1 MALSADNWWRK
12 AGGAL
17 LILGI
22 GFAWGLPSPTMA
34 APPSVEV
41 RNLGISRVGERTMVT
56 VILNQ
61 AANPRVTPYTGAN
74 RSQVVI
80 EFPQAQAAKL
90 PETLAGDEIL
100 VKSVK
105 TEVSAT
111 GVKIIVAMFPDRP
124 YRMSREILPLSKGLA
139 MFRLGLRFDPNAVQ
153 AKEAPPAGYPPPP
166 PAQTYGTGPETGTR
180 EALPVPPPPPPPVR
194 AQGMEQN
201 SPIYK
206 ELAEQHRMMTG
217 EIITRYGVPC
227 VEVELKSGETI
238 MSFVHSIPSLKKI
251 SLKAQERIALING
264 THYLLIMK
272 GTGNVSTDKNR
283 IFVPLDYS
291 IEPKILPEFLP
302 SAAKHEKYI
311 LINRRLQY
319 LGLYE
324 RGNLKYVY
332 PISSG
337 TSKATP
343 LRNFVVNHMDEKHY
357 SKKYDSP
364 MDLALNIGGDYYIH
378 EGIVPGYAASHGCIR
393 LFPLDARF
401 LFYHWAKPGIPG
413 KVTD

>member
-1 MALSADNWWRK
+1 
-12 AGGAL
+12 
-17 LILGI
+17 
-22 GFAWGLPSPTMA
+22 MA

-41 RNLGISRVGERTMVT
+41 RNLGISRVGEWTMVT
-56 VILNQ
+56 VILNRS
-61 AANPRVTPYTGAN
+61 ANPRVTPYTGAN

-80 EFPQAQAAKL
+80 EFPRARAAKL
-90 PETLAGDEIL
+90 PETLAGDESL
-100 VKSVK
+100 VQSVK

-111 GVKIIVAMFPDRP
+111 GVKIIVVMFPDRP
-124 YRMSREILPLSKGLA
+124 YLMSRETLPWRKGLA
-139 MFRLGLRFDPNAVQ
+139 MFRLGLQFDPNAVQ

-194 AQGMEQN
+194 DQGMEQD

-206 ELAEQHRMMTG
+206 ELAEQQRMLTG
-217 EIITRYGVPC
+217 EIITRYGVPG

-283 IFVPLDYS
+283 IFVPIDYS
-291 IEPKILPEFLP
+291 IKPKILPEFLP
-302 SAAKHEKYI
+302 GAAKHAKYI

-324 RGNLKYVY
+324 RGHLKYVF

-337 TSKATP
+337 TAKATP
-343 LRNFVVNHMDEKHY
+343 LRNFVINHMDEKHY
-357 SKKYDSP
+357 SKKYDSS

-413 KVTD
+413 KIID

>member
-1 MALSADNWWRK
+1 MTLSADNWWRK

-22 GFAWGLPSPTMA
+22 GFAWWLPSPTMA

-41 RNLGISRVGERTMVT
+41 RNLGISRVGERTIVT

-74 RSQVVI
+74 RSQVLI
-80 EFPQAQAAKL
+80 EFPKAQAAKL
-90 PETLAGDEIL
+90 PETQAGDESL

-111 GVKIIVAMFPDRP
+111 GVKIIVEMFPHRP
-124 YRMSREILPLSKGLA
+124 YLLSRQIMPLKGGLA
-139 MFRLGLRFDPNAVQ
+139 MFRLGLRPDPDAVPD
-153 AKEAPPAGYPPPP
+153 KEAPPGGYPPPP
-166 PAQTYGTGPETGTR
+166 PAQTYGTGLETGTR
-180 EALPVPPPPPPPVR
+180 EALPVPPPPPPVR

-206 ELAEQHRMMTG
+206 ELAEQGRMTTG
-217 EIITRYGVPC
+217 QIITRYSVPC

-238 MSFVHSIPSLKKI
+238 KSFVHSIPSLKKI
-251 SLKAQERIALING
+251 SLTAQERIALING
-264 THYLLIMK
+264 THYLLVMK
-272 GTGNVSTDKNR
+272 GTGNISTDKNK
-283 IFVPLDYS
+283 ICVPLDYS
-291 IEPKILPEFLP
+291 IEPQILPQYL
-302 SAAKHEKYI
+302 SYAAKHEKFI

-324 RGNLKYVY
+324 RGNLKHIF

-337 TSKATP
+337 SSKSTP
-343 LRNFVVNHMDEKHY
+343 LRNFVVNHMDQLHY

-364 MDLALNIGGDYYIH
+364 MDHALNIGGDYYIH

-413 KVTD
+413 KIVD

>member
-1 MALSADNWWRK
+1 
-12 AGGAL
+12 

-22 GFAWGLPSPTMA
+22 GFTWGFPSPTMA

-61 AANPRVTPYTGAN
+61 AANPRVTPFTGAN

-90 PETLAGDEIL
+90 PETQAGDESL

-111 GVKIIVAMFPDRP
+111 GVKIIVEMFSDRP
-124 YRMSREILPLSKGLA
+124 YLMSREILPLSKGLA
-139 MFRLGLRFDPNAVQ
+139 MFRLGLRFDPNAVP
-153 AKEAPPAGYPPPP
+153 AKEAPLAGYPPPP

-194 AQGMEQN
+194 AQGMEQD
-201 SPIYK
+201 SPLYK
-206 ELAEQHRMMTG
+206 ELAEQGRMTTG
-217 EIITRYGVPC
+217 QVITRYGVPC

-238 MSFVHSIPSLKKI
+238 MSFVHSIPSLKEKSI
-251 SLKAQERIALING
+251 MVEDRIGLING
-264 THYLLIMK
+264 THYLLIMNGK
-272 GTGNVSTDKNR
+272 GNVSTDKTR

-291 IEPKILPEFLP
+291 IEPQILPQYLP
-302 SAAKHEKYI
+302 EAAKHEKFI

-324 RGNLKYVY
+324 RGNLKHVF

-337 TSKATP
+337 ISKRTP
-343 LRNFVVNHMDEKHY
+343 KRDFVVDHMDEEHY
-357 SKKYDSP
+357 SAKYDSP
-364 MDLALNIGGDYYIH
+364 MDHALSIGGGYYIH

-413 KVTD
+413 KITD